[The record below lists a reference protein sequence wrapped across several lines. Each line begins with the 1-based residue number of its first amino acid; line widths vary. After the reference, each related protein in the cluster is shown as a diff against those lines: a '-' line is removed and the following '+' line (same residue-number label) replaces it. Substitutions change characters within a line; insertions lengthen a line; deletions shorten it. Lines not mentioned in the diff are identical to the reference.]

1 MNNYRNNREKLYR
14 KIPDNS
20 LLVLY
25 SGALK
30 QCSADESYPFRVN
43 TNFYYM
49 TGINQDNVY
58 LLVTKV
64 RGEIEEHLFVYENDP
79 IKVKWI
85 GAYLYPEEAKE
96 ISGVDN
102 IHFVKEFDAY
112 LLKQAKR
119 KGIKNIC
126 LDLEKSYFDGQVD
139 FGKILK
145 DKVNAYC
152 YDKKIIDVYSTITL
166 IRGVKEPW
174 EVEIYQKAVDTTKLA
189 LEEVM
194 KELPNIEYEYQAQ
207 ALFEYQIKKISN
219 ARISFE
225 TTAASGK
232 NAAILH
238 YHANNEKLEGKNMI
252 LLDLGAEFG
261 KYHADITRTYPI
273 KGKYGELE
281 RKIYQSV
288 LDCNKHI
295 ISIIKPGLTIMDL
308 QKETISFLTDECLKH
323 GLIKEKEEIRNHY
336 FHGIS
341 HHIGLDTHDPHPR
354 YAGTLVPGMIISV
367 EPGLYFED
375 LGIGVR
381 IEDDI
386 LVTENGCDNLSKDII
401 KEVDDIEAFMAK
413 YN

>member
-1 MNNYRNNREKLYR
+1 MNNYSNNRA
-14 KIPDNS
+14 KIYKELPDNS
-20 LLVLY
+20 LVVLY

-30 QCSADESYPFRVN
+30 QCSADENYPFRVN

-49 TGINQDNVY
+49 TGIDQDNTY
-58 LLVTKV
+58 LVVTKV
-64 RGEIEEHLFVYENDP
+64 RGEIEEHLFIYENDP
-79 IKVKWI
+79 VKVKWI
-85 GAYLYPEEAKE
+85 GAYLYPNEAQE
-96 ISGVDN
+96 ISGVEN
-102 IHFVKEFDAY
+102 IHFIKEFDAF

-126 LDLEKSYFDGQVD
+126 LDLEKSYYEGQVD
-139 FGKILK
+139 FGKVLK

-152 YDKKIIDVYSTITL
+152 YDKKIVDIYQTITL
-166 IRGVKEPW
+166 IRGSKASW

-194 KELPNIEYEYQAQ
+194 KELKHCEYEYQVQ
-207 ALFEYQIKKISN
+207 ALFEYQIKKIAN
-219 ARISFE
+219 AGISFE
-225 TTAASGK
+225 TIAACGK

-238 YHANNEKLEGKNMI
+238 YRANNDKLDGKNMI
-252 LLDLGAEFG
+252 LLDLGAEVG

-288 LDCNKHI
+288 LDCNKYI
-295 ISIIKPGLTIMDL
+295 ISIIKPGVTIMDL
-308 QKETISFLTDECLKH
+308 QKETTNFLAEECLKH

-336 FHGIS
+336 FHGVS

-354 YAGTLVPGMIISV
+354 YAGTLIPGMIISV

-386 LVTENGCDNLSKDII
+386 LVTEEGNENLSKDII
-401 KEVDDIEAFMAK
+401 KEVDEIEAFMAQ
-413 YN
+413 NN

>member
-1 MNNYRNNREKLYR
+1 MSNYVNNRQKLYNQ
-14 KIPDNS
+14 IPDNS
-20 LLVLY
+20 LVVLF

-30 QCSADESYPFRVN
+30 QCSADENYPFKVN

-49 TGINQDNVY
+49 TGIDQDNAY
-58 LLVTKV
+58 LVVTKV
-64 RGEIEEHLFVYENDP
+64 RGEIEEHLFIYENDP

-85 GAYLYPEEAKE
+85 GAYLYPNEAKE
-96 ISGVDN
+96 ISGVEN
-102 IHFVKEFDAY
+102 IHFIKEFDAY

-126 LDLEKSYFDGQVD
+126 LDLEKSPFEGQVD
-139 FGKILK
+139 FGKVLK

-152 YDKKIIDVYSTITL
+152 YDKKIVDVYQTITL
-166 IRGVKEPW
+166 IRGVKEDW
-174 EVEIYQKAVDTTKLA
+174 EIEIYQKAVDTTKLA

-194 KELPNIEYEYQAQ
+194 KELPSLEYEYQVQ
-207 ALFEYQIKKISN
+207 GLFEYQIKKISN
-219 ARISFE
+219 AGVSFE
-225 TTAASGK
+225 TIAACGK

-238 YHANNEKLEGKNMI
+238 YRTNDAKLEGKNMI
-252 LLDLGAEFG
+252 LLDLGAEVG

-281 RKIYQSV
+281 KKIYQSV
-288 LDCNKHI
+288 LDCNMYI
-295 ISIIKPGLTIMDL
+295 ISIIKPGVTNMDL
-308 QKETISFLTDECLKH
+308 QKETVSFLANECLKH
-323 GLIKEKEEIRNHY
+323 GLISEKEGIRNHY

-386 LVTENGCDNLSKDII
+386 LVTEDGCKNLSKDII
-401 KEVDDIEAFMAK
+401 KEIDEIEEFMAK
-413 YN
+413 FN

>member
-1 MNNYRNNREKLYR
+1 MNNYLNNRKKLYD

-20 LLVLY
+20 LVVLY

-30 QCSADESYPFRVN
+30 QSSADESYPFRVN
-43 TNFYYM
+43 TNFYYL
-49 TGINQDNVY
+49 TGIDQDNAY
-58 LLVTKV
+58 LVCTKV
-64 RGEIEEHLFVYENDP
+64 RGEIEEHLFIYENDP

-85 GAYLYPEEAKE
+85 GAYLYPNEASE
-96 ISGVDN
+96 ISGIDN
-102 IHFVKEFDAY
+102 IHFVKEFDAF

-126 LDLEKSYFDGQVD
+126 LDLEKTGFDGQVD
-139 FGKILK
+139 FGKVLK

-152 YDKKIIDVYSTITL
+152 FDKKIVDIYQTITL
-166 IRGVKEPW
+166 IRGIKEAY
-174 EVEIYQKAVDTTKLA
+174 EIEIYQKAVDTTKLA

-194 KELPNIEYEYQAQ
+194 KELPKLEYEYEVQG
-207 ALFEYQIKKISN
+207 LFEYQIKKISN
-219 ARISFE
+219 AGVSFE
-225 TTAASGK
+225 TIAASGK

-238 YHANNEKLEGKNMI
+238 YHANNEKLEGRNMI
-252 LLDLGAEFG
+252 LLDLGAEVG

-281 RKIYQSV
+281 RKIYESV
-288 LDCNKHI
+288 LACNKHI
-295 ISIIKPGLTIMDL
+295 ISIIKPGVTILDL
-308 QKETISFLTDECLKH
+308 QKETILFLQEECLKH
-323 GLIKEKEEIRNHY
+323 GLIQNKEDIKYHY

-354 YAGTLVPGMIISV
+354 YSGTLVPGMIISV

-386 LVTENGCDNLSKDII
+386 LVSENGCINLSKDII
-401 KEVDDIEAFMAK
+401 KEVDEIEAFMAK

>member
-1 MNNYRNNREKLYR
+1 MNNYSNNRA
-14 KIPDNS
+14 KIYKELPDNS
-20 LLVLY
+20 LVVLY
-25 SGALK
+25 SGALN
-30 QCSADESYPFRVN
+30 QCSADENYPFRVN

-49 TGINQDNVY
+49 TGIDQDNTY
-58 LLVTKV
+58 LVVTKV
-64 RGEIEEHLFVYENDP
+64 RGEIEEHLFIYENDP
-79 IKVKWI
+79 VKVKWI
-85 GAYLYPEEAKE
+85 GAYLYPNEAQE
-96 ISGVDN
+96 ISGVEN
-102 IHFVKEFDAY
+102 IHFIKEFDAF

-126 LDLEKSYFDGQVD
+126 LDLEKSYYEGQVD
-139 FGKILK
+139 FGKVLK

-152 YDKKIIDVYSTITL
+152 YDKKIVDIYQTITL
-166 IRGVKEPW
+166 IRGSKASW

-194 KELPNIEYEYQAQ
+194 KELKHCEYEYQVQ
-207 ALFEYQIKKISN
+207 ALFEYQIKKIAN
-219 ARISFE
+219 AGISFE
-225 TTAASGK
+225 TIAACGK

-238 YHANNEKLEGKNMI
+238 YRANNDKLEGKNMI
-252 LLDLGAEFG
+252 LLDLGAEVG

-288 LDCNKHI
+288 LDCNKYI
-295 ISIIKPGLTIMDL
+295 ISIIKPGVTIMEL
-308 QKETISFLTDECLKH
+308 QKETINFLAEECLKL

-336 FHGIS
+336 FHGVS

-354 YAGTLVPGMIISV
+354 YAGTLIPGMIISV

-386 LVTENGCDNLSKDII
+386 LVTEEGNENLSKDII
-401 KEVDDIEAFMAK
+401 KEVDEIEAFMAQ

>member
-1 MNNYRNNREKLYR
+1 MNKYLLNRNKLY
-14 KIPDNS
+14 KEIPDNS
-20 LLVLY
+20 LVVLY

-30 QCSADESYPFRVN
+30 QCSADENYPFKVN

-49 TGINQDNVY
+49 TGIDQDNVY
-58 LLVTKV
+58 LVVSKV
-64 RGEIEEHLFVYENDP
+64 RGQIEEHLFIYENDP
-79 IKVKWI
+79 VKVKWI
-85 GAYLYPEEAKE
+85 GAYLYPQEATD
-96 ISGVDN
+96 ISGVEN
-102 IHFVKEFDAY
+102 IHFVKEIDDY
-112 LLKQAKR
+112 LLKQVRR
-119 KGIKNIC
+119 KAIKNVC

-145 DKVNAYC
+145 DKVNAYSF
-152 YDKKIIDVYSTITL
+152 DKKIIDIYQTITIL
-166 IRGVKEPW
+166 RGVKEDW

-194 KELPNIEYEYQAQ
+194 KELPTLDYEYQVQ
-207 ALFEYQIKKISN
+207 GLFEYQIKKISN
-219 ARISFE
+219 AGVSFE
-225 TTAASGK
+225 TIAACGK

-238 YHANNEKLEGKNMI
+238 YRANNDKLEGKNMI
-252 LLDLGAEFG
+252 LLDLGAEVG

-295 ISIIKPGLTIMDL
+295 ISIIKPGVTIMDL
-308 QKETISFLTDECLKH
+308 QKETVSFLANECLKH
-323 GLIKEKEEIRNHY
+323 GLIKEKEEIKNYY

-354 YAGTLVPGMIISV
+354 YSGTLIPGMIISV
-367 EPGLYFED
+367 EPGLYFEE

-401 KEVDDIEAFMAK
+401 KEIDDIEAFMAK
-413 YN
+413 FN

>member
-1 MNNYRNNREKLYR
+1 MNNYSNNRA
-14 KIPDNS
+14 KIYKELPDNS

-30 QCSADESYPFRVN
+30 QCSADENYPFRVN

-49 TGINQDNVY
+49 TGIDQDNTY
-58 LLVTKV
+58 LVVTKV
-64 RGEIEEHLFVYENDP
+64 RGEIEEHLFIYENDP
-79 IKVKWI
+79 VKVKWI
-85 GAYLYPEEAKE
+85 GAYLYPNEAQE
-96 ISGVDN
+96 ISGVEN
-102 IHFVKEFDAY
+102 IHFIKEFDAF

-126 LDLEKSYFDGQVD
+126 LDLEKSYFEGQVD
-139 FGKILK
+139 FGKVLK

-152 YDKKIIDVYSTITL
+152 YDKKIVDIYQTITL
-166 IRGVKEPW
+166 IRGSKAAW

-194 KELPNIEYEYQAQ
+194 KELKHCEYEYQVQ
-207 ALFEYQIKKISN
+207 ALFEYQIKKIAN
-219 ARISFE
+219 AGISFE
-225 TTAASGK
+225 TIAACGK

-238 YHANNEKLEGKNMI
+238 YRANNDKLEGKNMI
-252 LLDLGAEFG
+252 LLDLGAEVG

-273 KGKYGELE
+273 KGKYGEIE

-288 LDCNKHI
+288 LDCNKYI
-295 ISIIKPGLTIMDL
+295 ISIIKPGVTIMDL
-308 QKETISFLTDECLKH
+308 QKETTNFLAEECLKH

-336 FHGIS
+336 FHGVS

-354 YAGTLVPGMIISV
+354 YAGTLIPGMIISV

-386 LVTENGCDNLSKDII
+386 LVTEEGNENLSKDII
-401 KEVDDIEAFMAK
+401 KEVDEIEAFMAQ